1 MATDGA
7 IGGILGVAET
17 PWLLWIAQDLIQRAV
32 KRSIVSIVRVGT
44 GEVVTQVV
52 GLLQQIILNNTTT
65 GLGETMLLH
74 LNEALQPGIILV
86 LTNKTI
92 TVGTIITA
100 ATETIGVDP
109 MRESTTVDS
118 AVVVHLGLVVA
129 VELLLVVAVAVVAQE
144 EEGTNLVFQT

>member
-1 MATDGA
+1 VA
-7 IGGILGVAET
+7 I
-17 PWLLWIAQDLIQRAV
+17 
-32 KRSIVSIVRVGT
+32 
-44 GEVVTQVV
+44 QVV

-118 AVVVHLGLVVA
+118 ALVVHLGLVV
-129 VELLLVVAVAVVAQE
+129 VVARLQVVVVVAVVAQE